1 MQSRGPCSAPRS
13 GGNPRS
19 ESAPRFLAL
28 HWGKAK
34 RAPPSGQRPSTW
46 CGTTALQ
53 LQALGRG
60 PMAVEASPR
69 GHCITMQDIVP
80 AHPVLCGPPRHC
92 HLAAAQS
99 SLTGGCGPFPEQF
112 CPPSASRAKQSR
124 VSSLLSVRWPKAGPR
139 AQASHLQLAPAPPA

>member
-1 MQSRGPCSAPRS
+1 MLRHPDQAGTPGPSLHSHFWPSTGAKQRGQCP
-13 GGNPRS
+13 
-19 ESAPRFLAL
+19 
-28 HWGKAK
+28 W
-34 RAPPSGQRPSTW
+34 GQRPSTW

-60 PMAVEASPR
+60 PLVVEASPW
-69 GHCITMQDIVP
+69 GHCITVQDMVP

-99 SLTGGCGPFPEQF
+99 NLTGGCGPFPEQF
-112 CPPSASRAKQSR
+112 CPPSASWAKQSR